1 VSTRKV
7 GDSSLCYEICTPPT
21 EVARFTQSS
30 FPDKILRMTYLRS
43 MNHHR
48 LGYRPVTTAISNWA
62 KPGPDTVERAAST
75 IQSMAVFWL
84 AALIY
89 GALHAVAWTDHFAI
103 PAEALIWKISCI
115 SVAGLSSVAMTI
127 LTAWDALRRYDM
139 YRQSRFDGYWH
150 NRPEG
155 TLKKAWKYAWS
166 EKLSK
171 RTKDRLVW
179 FGFGLLVA
187 IPVLFYIFCRAFLV
201 VEDFVSLRSLPALAF
216 HTPE

>member
-1 VSTRKV
+1 LFRKEGVSTRKV

-21 EVARFTQSS
+21 EVARFIQSS
-30 FPDKILRMTYLRS
+30 FPDKILRMMYLRS

-62 KPGPDTVERAAST
+62 KPGPDTVERAASI

-89 GALHAVAWTDHFAI
+89 RALHAVAWTDHFAI

-115 SVAGLSSVAMTI
+115 SVAGLSSVAMAI

-139 YRQSRFDGYWH
+139 YRQSGLMGI
-150 NRPEG
+150 G
-155 TLKKAWKYAWS
+155 T
-166 EKLSK
+166 
-171 RTKDRLVW
+171 TDR
-179 FGFGLLVA
+179 
-187 IPVLFYIFCRAFLV
+187 RA
-201 VEDFVSLRSLPALAF
+201 
-216 HTPE
+216 H